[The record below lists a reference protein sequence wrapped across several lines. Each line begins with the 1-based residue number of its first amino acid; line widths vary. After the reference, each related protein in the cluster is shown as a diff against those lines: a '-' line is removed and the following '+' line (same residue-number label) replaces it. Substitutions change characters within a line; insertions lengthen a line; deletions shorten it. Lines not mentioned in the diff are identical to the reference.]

1 WDQISTDA
9 EVTGSNPDPPHERLS
24 LQAVVR
30 KPGYV
35 YIYYSNEETEDIV
48 EVYFDDLIV
57 KQRHGPVVQGDDYY
71 PFGLTFN
78 SYSRENSTPNMYQYN
93 SKEKQDELGLDW
105 LDYGARMY
113 MADIGRWGS
122 VDPLALKYHT
132 FSPYNY
138 ALNNPVKFI
147 EPDGKQIIGV
157 TRKDAEQAEED
168 IHKLFAGDKFE
179 QFRSLVG
186 RTGKK
191 GNGKDFKKIDK
202 DAL

>member
-1 WDQISTDA
+1 VVPGDTIDLEVFAKYFVPGNPGVSPGTAIAEAMASAFGLSPGGQGPENSAYEVITGLFNSGWFLGPNDWEDVNAPKAFLNYILFDEDFIAYDMGWDQISTDA

-78 SYSRENSTPNMYQYN
+78 SFSR
-93 SKEKQDELGLDW
+93 
-105 LDYGARMY
+105 
-113 MADIGRWGS
+113 
-122 VDPLALKYHT
+122 
-132 FSPYNY
+132 
-138 ALNNPVKFI
+138 
-147 EPDGKQIIGV
+147 
-157 TRKDAEQAEED
+157 
-168 IHKLFAGDKFE
+168 
-179 QFRSLVG
+179 
-186 RTGKK
+186 
-191 GNGKDFKKIDK
+191 
-202 DAL
+202 